1 MTTAVEAVH
10 KAAQSDGGDWY
21 ADGSDAAHYRTP
33 DLMLSDKMQTLVKG
47 AGYAKPGGNTLLTDD
62 DQIFR
67 QSMRAET
74 AFRKSIKQ
82 GVEEPQQVLK
92 SLNPEFAGRFGSFL
106 AATPQNQMM
115 QQWTNQLSEQVSAAV
130 GKSISLT
137 SPLSTSFAPFNLV
150 APSRLIFPVYSPLR
164 NKIARTAGQGVSYR
178 AKVVTGVTGSQ
189 TGSSGGKFTRMS
201 IPEFQGGGN
210 FSNWPLNLPAAG
222 NQDAVDINVPYK
234 FAGMSENLSWL
245 AQFSGQGFEDV
256 SALANLI
263 LLQEFMLN
271 EEAAF
276 LASTSIALT
285 APSAP
290 TVTARTANTGE
301 TALSGVTT
309 NVFVKVTA
317 NTWYGETA
325 ASTGGSVAWSSGQVA
340 DVAISPVAG
349 AQWYNLYVTTGASAG
364 TYYLMKSQVGGA
376 FFTLQ
381 GALPTSGTTAPSS
394 DSGTSS
400 TTDYEGIISTLSGH
414 SAGSSAVYPTGW
426 QGGYVNQSVGDT
438 LNHTVLN
445 TALQQLWDGS
455 GAFRADPAEL
465 IAEGGDVMR
474 MSNDIVNTG
483 SNNNAYRLFVA
494 QDEVPGV
501 RLGAAVSEF
510 QNPVTRSV
518 VKVVVHPWLTQ
529 GTALLMSYQLPFAW
543 SNVSNVW
550 EYNVVQDY
558 LSISWPVIDATFRY
572 SMYTFGA
579 MVCNAPGYCGLLQGI
594 QQSDRSGTT
603 GTWA

>member
-1 MTTAVEAVH
+1 MSTTTELVRD
-10 KAAQSDGGDWY
+10 AAQNDSGDYY
-21 ADGSDAAHYRTP
+21 ADGSDAGRYRTP

-47 AGYAKPGGNTLLTDD
+47 AGYAKPGGNTPLGDD
-62 DQIFR
+62 DKIFR

-74 AFRKSIKQ
+74 AFRNSIKQ
-82 GVEEPQQVLK
+82 GIESPQQVLK
-92 SLNPEFAGRFGSFL
+92 SLSPDFAGRFGAFL

-115 QQWTNQLSEQVSAAV
+115 SQWVGQLSQQVSEAV

-137 SPLSTSFAPFNLV
+137 SPLSTSFAPFNLL

-164 NKIARTAGQGVSYR
+164 NKIARTPGQGTYYR
-178 AKVVTGVTGSQ
+178 EKVITGVTGSQ
-189 TGSSGGKFTRMS
+189 TGASGGKFTRIS
-201 IPEFQGGGN
+201 IPEFQGGGS
-210 FSNWPLNLPAAG
+210 FSNWPLNLPASG
-222 NQDAVDINVPYK
+222 TQDAVDIVVPYK

-271 EEAAF
+271 EEASF
-276 LASTSIALT
+276 LASTSIALST
-285 APSAP
+285 PSAP
-290 TVTARTANTGE
+290 AVTARTANTGE

-309 NVFVKVTA
+309 NVYVKVTA

-325 ASTGGSVAWSSGQVA
+325 ASAGASVAWSSGQVV
-340 DVAISPVAG
+340 DVAITPVAG

-376 FFTLQ
+376 YFTLQ
-381 GALPTSGTTAPSS
+381 GALPASGTAAPSS

-400 TTDYEGIISTLSGH
+400 SNDYEGIISTLAGH
-414 SAGSSAVYPTGW
+414 SAGSSAVYPAGW
-426 QGGYVNQSVGDT
+426 QGGYVNQAVGDT
-438 LNHTVLN
+438 LNHNVLN

-474 MSNDIVNTG
+474 MSNDIVNSS
-483 SNNNAYRLFVA
+483 SNNGAYRLFVE
-494 QDEVPGV
+494 QSEVPGV

-510 QNPVTRSV
+510 QNPVTRNV
-518 VKVVVHPWLTQ
+518 VRVVVHPWLTQ

-579 MVCNAPGYCGLLQGI
+579 MIANAPQYCGLLQGI
-594 QQSDRSGTT
+594 QQTDRSGTT
-603 GTWA
+603 GTWS